1 MKNLKLKGINP
12 EIFYTENE
20 ISEIGRE
27 EIEFLKNRCLQN
39 SRQKIRICT
48 HKGPQD
54 RLHEMLIVHTKNAYV
69 TPHKH
74 INKSESVH
82 VIEGIVDVVIFNEA
96 GEIEDLIK
104 MGDYASGRVFYYRME
119 KDCYHTFIIK
129 SDFLVFHEAVNGPF
143 NKSDTIFSEWAPSE
157 ADAEKRSK
165 YIDNLQYRIKEF
177 EMKTEQET
185 YEPHNQ
191 NFSQ

>member
-1 MKNLKLKGINP
+1 MKNFKLREINP

-20 ISEIGRE
+20 ISEIGQR
-27 EIEFLKNRCLQN
+27 EIEFLKKKSLQN
-39 SRQKIRICT
+39 PRQKIRICT

-69 TPHKH
+69 RPHKH

-82 VIEGIVDVVIFNEA
+82 VIEGMVDVVVFDEK
-96 GEIEDLIK
+96 GEIADLIK

-129 SDFLVFHEAVNGPF
+129 TDFLVFHEVVNGPF
-143 NKSDTIFSEWAPSE
+143 HKSDTIFPEWAPSE
-157 ADAEKRSK
+157 GDVEKK
-165 YIDNLQYRIKEF
+165 CGYTCQLKNQIEGF
-177 EMKTEQET
+177 ELKSEKIRV
-185 YEPHNQ
+185 
-191 NFSQ
+191 F